1 MPEATL
7 TGETRAR
14 LLRVSTATLTTVLF
28 KRGLRNTFIQGVAPL
43 NPQARMVG
51 VAFTLRNIP
60 SREDLDHFGVFDNPD
75 HPQRRAIETIPP
87 GHVLVIDSRQDRRAG
102 TAGGILVT
110 RLMVRGAAGIVTDG
124 GLRDSPDIARMEFP
138 AYAASAAAPAN
149 ITHHHAVDF
158 NVPIGCG
165 GVPVYPGDI
174 LVGDGEGVVVIPA
187 DLAEGVA
194 QEAVAMTGYEDW
206 AEAQV
211 RAGRALPGLYPASEA
226 SRAEYAAWAERQPK
240 IR

>member
-1 MPEATL
+1 M
-7 TGETRAR
+7 
-14 LLRVSTATLTTVLF
+14 
-28 KRGLRNTFIQGVAPL
+28 
-43 NPQARMVG
+43 
-51 VAFTLRNIP
+51 
-60 SREDLDHFGVFDNPD
+60 
-75 HPQRRAIETIPP
+75 
-87 GHVLVIDSRQDRRAG
+87 
-102 TAGGILVT
+102 
-110 RLMVRGAAGIVTDG
+110 VTDG
-124 GLRDSPDIARMEFP
+124 GLRDSPDIARMDFP
-138 AYAASAAAPAN
+138 AYAAAPSAPLN
-149 ITHHHAVDF
+149 LVHHHAVDF